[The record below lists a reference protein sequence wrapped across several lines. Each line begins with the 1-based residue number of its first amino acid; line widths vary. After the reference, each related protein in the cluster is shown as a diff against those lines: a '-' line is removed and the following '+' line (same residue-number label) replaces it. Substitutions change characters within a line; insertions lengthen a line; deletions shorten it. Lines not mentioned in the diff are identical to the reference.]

1 MFCENAFP
9 FSLVFV
15 IHSPTE
21 NSMSL
26 STQAQKAETLRNLHH
41 GPRILILANA
51 WDVASARI
59 IEDLGAPAI
68 ATTSAGIA
76 AALGYQDGE
85 QISRDEMLEV
95 IARIAAA
102 VRVPVSADFEAGYSN
117 TLEGL
122 AESIQA
128 LVSAGAVGLN
138 FEDVIGKSESG
149 QVDLATQVK
158 KIQTIRDVSKAA
170 LGVQLVMNART
181 DIYLL
186 PIGPEAT
193 RFDRT
198 VERLRA
204 YREAGAD
211 CVFAPA
217 LKDGDTI
224 GRLVKAI
231 DAPLNILLMP
241 GCPSVNEMEKLG
253 VARVSAGSGI
263 MRSALG
269 HTRRVAQQLL
279 QGDSYA
285 AMLDGAVPFA
295 EVMKLISRE

>member
-1 MFCENAFP
+1 
-9 FSLVFV
+9 
-15 IHSPTE
+15 
-21 NSMSL
+21 MSL
-26 STQAQKAETLRNLHH
+26 SPQAKKAELLRKLHH
-41 GPRILILANA
+41 GPRVLILANA

-95 IARIAAA
+95 VARIAAA
-102 VRVPVSADFEAGYSN
+102 VRVPVSTDFEAGYSN

-122 AESIQA
+122 AESIKA

-138 FEDVIGKSESG
+138 FEDITGPNESDH
-149 QVDLATQVK
+149 VDLATQMK
-158 KIQTIRDVSKAA
+158 RIQTIRDVSKAE
-170 LGVQLVMNART
+170 LGVPLVVNART

-186 PIGPEAT
+186 PIGPEPT

-204 YREAGAD
+204 YRQAGAD

-217 LKDGDTI
+217 VKDADTI
-224 GRLVKAI
+224 ARLVKAI
-231 DAPLNILLMP
+231 NAPLNILLMP
-241 GCPSVNEMEKLG
+241 GCPSINEMENLG

-279 QGDSYA
+279 QGDSHA

-295 EVMKLISRE
+295 EVMKMISRG

>member
-1 MFCENAFP
+1 
-9 FSLVFV
+9 
-15 IHSPTE
+15 
-21 NSMSL
+21 MSL
-26 STQAQKAETLRNLHH
+26 SPQAKKAELLRKLHH
-41 GPRILILANA
+41 GPRVLILANA

-95 IARIAAA
+95 VARIAAA
-102 VRVPVSADFEAGYSN
+102 VRVPVSTDFEAGYSN

-122 AESIQA
+122 AESIKA

-138 FEDVIGKSESG
+138 FEDITGPNESDH
-149 QVDLATQVK
+149 VDLATQMK
-158 KIQTIRDVSKAA
+158 KIQTIRDVSKAG
-170 LGVQLVMNART
+170 LGVPLVVNART

-186 PIGPEAT
+186 PIGPEPT

-204 YREAGAD
+204 YRQAGAD

-217 LKDGDTI
+217 VKDADTI
-224 GRLVKAI
+224 ARLVKGI
-231 DAPLNILLMP
+231 NAPLNILLMP
-241 GCPSVNEMEKLG
+241 GCPSINEMENLG

-279 QGDSYA
+279 QGDSHA

-295 EVMKLISRE
+295 EVMKMISRG

>member
-1 MFCENAFP
+1 
-9 FSLVFV
+9 
-15 IHSPTE
+15 
-21 NSMSL
+21 
-26 STQAQKAETLRNLHH
+26 
-41 GPRILILANA
+41 
-51 WDVASARI
+51 
-59 IEDLGAPAI
+59 
-68 ATTSAGIA
+68 
-76 AALGYQDGE
+76 
-85 QISRDEMLEV
+85 MLEV
-95 IARIAAA
+95 VARIAAA
-102 VRVPVSADFEAGYSN
+102 VRVPVSTDFEAGYSD

-122 AESIQA
+122 PESVKA

-138 FEDVIGKSESG
+138 FEDITGPNESDH
-149 QVDLATQVK
+149 VDVATQIK
-158 KIQTIRDVSKAA
+158 KIQTIREVSKAA
-170 LGVQLVMNART
+170 LGVQLVINART

-204 YREAGAD
+204 YRQAGAD

-217 LKDGDTI
+217 VKDTDTI
-224 GRLVKAI
+224 ARLVKAI
-231 DAPLNILLMP
+231 NAPLNILLMP
-241 GCPSVNEMEKLG
+241 GCPSINEMEKLG

-295 EVMKLISRE
+295 EVMKLISRA

>member
-1 MFCENAFP
+1 
-9 FSLVFV
+9 
-15 IHSPTE
+15 
-21 NSMSL
+21 MSL
-26 STQAQKAETLRNLHH
+26 SPQAKKAEQLRKLHH

-85 QISRDEMLEV
+85 HISRDEMLEV
-95 IARIAAA
+95 VARIAAA
-102 VRVPVSADFEAGYSN
+102 VRVPVSTDFEAGYSN

-122 AESIQA
+122 AESIKA

-138 FEDVIGKSESG
+138 FEDITGPNESDH
-149 QVDLATQVK
+149 VDLATQMK
-158 KIQTIRDVSKAA
+158 KIQTIRDVSKAG
-170 LGVQLVMNART
+170 LGVPLVVNART

-186 PIGPEAT
+186 PIGPEPT

-204 YREAGAD
+204 YRQAGAD

-217 LKDGDTI
+217 VKDADTI
-224 GRLVKAI
+224 ARLVKAI
-231 DAPLNILLMP
+231 NAPLNILLMP
-241 GCPSVNEMEKLG
+241 GCPSINEMEKLG

-279 QGDSYA
+279 QGDSHA

-295 EVMKLISRE
+295 EVMKLISRG